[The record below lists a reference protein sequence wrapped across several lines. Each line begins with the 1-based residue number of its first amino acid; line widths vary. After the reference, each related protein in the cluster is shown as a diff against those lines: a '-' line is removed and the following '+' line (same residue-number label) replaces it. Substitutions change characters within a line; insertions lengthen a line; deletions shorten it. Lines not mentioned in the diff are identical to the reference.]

1 MAWVVF
7 DDVTR
12 NVLGEEPG
20 ASARL
25 EVGSGEP
32 LAYALSKRRD
42 CVVLLPGTASG
53 EVLLLT
59 VKPQHR
65 QPKITAPPARMRK
78 KTAEPSIHYVSG
90 GFLGLTDEVALE
102 ESQEVRRTWWKRLFD

>member
-12 NVLGEEPG
+12 NLLGGEPG
-20 ASARL
+20 APAPL

-32 LAYALSKRRD
+32 LAYALSKGQD
-42 CVVLLPGTASG
+42 CVVLLPATADG
-53 EVLLLT
+53 QVLLLT
-59 VKPQHR
+59 VKRHDR
-65 QPKITAPPARMRK
+65 QPKIAAPPAQTQK
-78 KTAEPSIHYVSG
+78 AAEPGIHYVSG